1 MAPSNYN
8 SLSFLKQNI
17 ANKNLDDAY
26 QSEKSPSDTG
36 LVMLSVQSRDTLVC
50 L

>member
-1 MAPSNYN
+1 MALNNYS
-8 SLSFLKQNI
+8 SLSFLKQTI

-26 QSEKSPSDTG
+26 YSEASPSDTG
-36 LVMLSVQSRDTLVC
+36 LIILSVQSRDTLEC